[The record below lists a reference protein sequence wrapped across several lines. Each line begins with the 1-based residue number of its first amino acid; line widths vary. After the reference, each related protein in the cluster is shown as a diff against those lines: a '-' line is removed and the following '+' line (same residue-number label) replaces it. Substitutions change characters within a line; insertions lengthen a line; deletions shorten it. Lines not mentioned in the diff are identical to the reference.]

1 VGHYKRRGLAAGLIL
16 DAQEMVLEALEER
29 FGKVEKDLSERI
41 KRIEDRNF
49 LKRLFKL
56 SLRASSLEEILKAL
70 EEQTKYD

>member
-1 VGHYKRRGLAAGLIL
+1 
-16 DAQEMVLEALEER
+16 MLEALEER